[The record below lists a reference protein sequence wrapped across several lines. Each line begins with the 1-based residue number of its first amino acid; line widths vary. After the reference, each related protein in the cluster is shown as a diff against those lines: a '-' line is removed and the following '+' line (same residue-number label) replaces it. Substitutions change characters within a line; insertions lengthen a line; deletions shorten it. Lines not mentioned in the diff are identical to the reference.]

1 MKPFSFKSI
10 PNVQEALNAGGTG
23 SVPWYNYWR
32 GLGTINLPFPSLE
45 DFGAK
50 PDGSDSYKALM
61 SGVDKARSLGINA
74 LFIPPGIWD
83 LGTQATLT
91 IGDFALFG
99 IDRKATRIRALSGST
114 LTNLLLVG
122 DPSGNNWNTQ
132 FSVRGITFDGN
143 GTCSDSVLK
152 FRNMGY
158 SDIHEIRCTGGSG
171 HGFSTDTRDD
181 TDTLQVRNIY
191 SDIIAD
197 DNGSKGIYTIGEK
210 DGQFDKLFAYDNTGD
225 GIHFRAFKHS
235 NVSAETTQCVMGTL
249 LARDNGGDGV
259 VLDGTEK
266 FTIAAILTA
275 VNTGY
280 GVRIRNSDTGVTIA
294 GSNNFNIGI
303 MSFRNNRTGGFRQ
316 ADSSQ
321 LNGGIIG
328 NVRII
333 GTDGVSGGMGFEL
346 AGATGV
352 HIGSL
357 YVTGAQGTAV
367 RFGAGTPMGNATE
380 CQNIKC
386 GPITLSGNG
395 VSGSSS
401 GNHGLWLNDATHDVT
416 IQSLTGSNN
425 FTTGT
430 DYELH
435 VGSSVR
441 RISIGDLSLSAN
453 NSGNEYDGIENV
465 SIGRYSHRGADPIA
479 LVNTA
484 VGLSVPGHA
493 SLYIDV
499 ADGDLKTKFA
509 NGTVKT
515 IETN

>member
-1 MKPFSFKSI
+1 MRPTYSI
-10 PNVQEALNAGGTG
+10 PNAQAGLQIGGAPASTE
-23 SVPWYNYWR
+23 WFNFWR
-32 GLGTINLPFPSLE
+32 NLGQINLPFPSIE

-50 PDGSDSYKALM
+50 PDGSDIYQAIM
-61 SGVDKARSLGINA
+61 TGVDKVKALGVNA
-74 LFIPPGIWD
+74 LFVPPGRWY
-83 LGTQATLT
+83 LGRTPEIAVT
-91 IGDFALFG
+91 DFALFG
-99 IDRKATRIRALSGST
+99 IDRKATQIRALDT
-114 LTNLLLVG
+114 AILTNLIHFGVS
-122 DPSGNNWNTQ
+122 SGNAWNTQ
-132 FSVRGITFDGN
+132 LSVRGITFHGN
-143 GTCSDSVLK
+143 ATCSDSVLK
-152 FRNMGY
+152 LRNVGY
-158 SDIHEIRCTGGSG
+158 SDVHEIAVTGGSG

-181 TDTLQVRNIY
+181 VNTLQVRNVY
-191 SDIIAD
+191 SDIIAFQ
-197 DNGSKGIYTIGEK
+197 NGSKGIHTIGEK
-210 DGQFDKLFAYDNTGD
+210 DGQFDKMLAYDNTGD
-225 GIHFRAFKHS
+225 GITFRAFKHGTD
-235 NVSAETTQCVMGTL
+235 SAETTQCVIGTL
-249 LARDNGGDGV
+249 LSRDNGGDGV

-280 GVRIRNSDTGVTIA
+280 GVRVRNSDTGVTIP
-294 GSNNFNIGI
+294 GSNNFNIGV

-316 ADSSQ
+316 SDSSQ
-321 LNGGIIG
+321 LNGAVIG

-333 GTDGVSGGMGFEL
+333 GTDGVSGGIGFEL
-346 AGATGV
+346 AGATGA

-367 RFGAGTPMGNATE
+367 KFGAGTPGGVATE

-386 GPITLSGNG
+386 GQITLSGNG

-401 GNHGLWLNDATHDVT
+401 GNHGLYLADATHDVT
-416 IQSLTGSNN
+416 VESLTSSNN

-435 VGSSVR
+435 VGASAR
-441 RISIGDLSLSAN
+441 RISIGDLALSAN

-465 SIGRYSHRGADPIA
+465 SIGRYCHRGADPIA
-479 LVNTA
+479 LINTA
-484 VGLSVPGHA
+484 VGLSVPGHT
-493 SLYIDV
+493 SVYIDN